1 MNIEKNIVKHDETEA
16 IIMEMGDKLKQIYD
30 VILKQNNA
38 LGEILSN
45 SNLSESGK
53 SLQRENVIEKNR
65 DTLTKY
71 TEELMKMCEKASVI
85 EKENAII
92 LEMNDEWFV
101 NAMETVVKVGKNI
114 ANNNKEAIINHV
126 TGNYQ
131 LQLILKRLF
140 DDLEIKYEPFVF
152 EYEKV
157 FDDLKESIIT
167 LMMDKEK
174 ESHFVKMVEVNLNNV
189 LKGIGSDTR
198 LDLNIDDTKYL
209 DSRARAVMGLSV

>member
-1 MNIEKNIVKHDETEA
+1 
-16 IIMEMGDKLKQIYD
+16 MEMGDKLKQIYD

>member
-1 MNIEKNIVKHDETEA
+1 MNIEKNIVKHDETEV